1 MSQEIDEPFCAYI
14 VWFVCLKV
22 EKSRGAEMSIHPCP
36 LLFHSIDQVK
46 GQPKHYEMELCMT
59 NQDRIDEQVD
69 IIFEVV
75 EG

>member
-1 MSQEIDEPFCAYI
+1 
-14 VWFVCLKV
+14 
-22 EKSRGAEMSIHPCP
+22 MSIHPCP